1 MIIITI
7 TFSLNFFNN
16 KFKFVQLLFNLF
28 STFSPFVFQTC
39 FPAIFKWG
47 GFPLSSSLL
56 SSSKPANTDSNLS
69 FYLTL
74 SKCPVPT
81 TLSSSWLQDIIL
93 FRIFDQ
99 ATIMCHMTER
109 IHVLVIIFL
118 ALATIK
124 SLEHHIRQQWCV
136 IRRIQVLRPSLSSS
150 PSSWRWRPSRV
161 GRSLLAAVTP
171 PHYPNALNVVL
182 QIFLKNMP
190 ICSKHCKYI
199 FPYYHD
205 APNIRLEVRAI

>member
-28 STFSPFVFQTC
+28 STFSTFVFRTC

-47 GFPLSSSLL
+47 GFPLSSSPS

-93 FRIFDQ
+93 FRI
-99 ATIMCHMTER
+99 
-109 IHVLVIIFL
+109 L
-118 ALATIK
+118 
-124 SLEHHIRQQWCV
+124 IRQRLCV
-136 IRRIQVLRPSLSSS
+136 IWPSVSTSLSS
-150 PSSWRWRPSRV
+150 SSWRWRPSRV

-199 FPYYHD
+199 LPYYHD